1 MRSRAKRVFLVA
13 LFLGSAEFGGME
25 KKPKQRKRITL
36 VLRVDLID
44 RVLEKAESLQQGPN
58 NFVNLCIEG
67 ILDAMDAEGDYDI
80 PILDLYNR
88 VKGKSFLTSKA
99 VMAIVAAFVPEVYDI
114 DRHEHK
120 ILMELINKHNGR
132 LTAGIFDG
140 YRKLAIK
147 MNMERIEHEK
157 QIKRLQSKNERPS
170 GAA

>member
-1 MRSRAKRVFLVA
+1 
-13 LFLGSAEFGGME
+13 ME

-99 VMAIVAAFVPEVYDI
+99 VMAIVAAFVPEVHDI
-114 DRHEHK
+114 DRHEHQ
-120 ILMELINKHNGR
+120 ILMELINRHNGR
-132 LTAGIFDG
+132 LTATIFEG
-140 YRKLAIK
+140 YRKLATK
-147 MNMERIEHEK
+147 MNMDRIEHEK
-157 QIKRLQSKNERPS
+157 QMKRIQARSDRSSET
-170 GAA
+170 A